1 MNENLLRRG
10 IEVEGRCKRCGVL
23 ETDRHVFFQCLF
35 AAKVWNLILVLHKP
49 VPGSISTP
57 ASLLLACHR
66 MINLP
71 PTGISEPALYP
82 WVLWFL
88 WVARNKLI
96 FKNLVMNEQEVA
108 TLALKEARAWQAA
121 QPGKTTTQTER
132 SGNKVPQPCGL
143 IKTNQCFVDAAWNAT
158 NRRGGFGCIFKDF
171 SNIILH
177 HTLANRCF
185 VGSAF
190 IAEALAVKT
199 ALLEAVNLGLRT
211 LITWSDHCP

>member
-1 MNENLLRRG
+1 
-10 IEVEGRCKRCGVL
+10 
-23 ETDRHVFFQCLF
+23 
-35 AAKVWNLILVLHKP
+35 
-49 VPGSISTP
+49 
-57 ASLLLACHR
+57 

-71 PTGISEPALYP
+71 PTGISEAALYP

-96 FKNLVMNEQEVA
+96 FENLVMNEQEVA

-158 NRRGGFGCIFKDF
+158 NRKGGFGCIFKDF
-171 SNIILH
+171 SNITLH
-177 HTLANRCF
+177 HTSANRCF

-190 IAEALAVKT
+190 IAEALGVKT

-211 LITWSDHCP
+211 LIIWSDSLSLINTISSGLKTIEVRGTLFDIEHLCTFSLLFPSIMYQGLTLLKLML

>member
-1 MNENLLRRG
+1 
-10 IEVEGRCKRCGVL
+10 
-23 ETDRHVFFQCLF
+23 
-35 AAKVWNLILVLHKP
+35 
-49 VPGSISTP
+49 
-57 ASLLLACHR
+57 

-71 PTGISEPALYP
+71 PTGISEAALYP

-96 FKNLVMNEQEVA
+96 FENLVMNEQEVA

-121 QPGKTTTQTER
+121 QPGKPRPKQKEAGTKYH
-132 SGNKVPQPCGL
+132 SHV
-143 IKTNQCFVDAAWNAT
+143 
-158 NRRGGFGCIFKDF
+158 DF
-171 SNIILH
+171 SNITLH
-177 HTLANRCF
+177 HTSANRCF

-211 LITWSDHCP
+211 LIIWLNIVEADALAKFALLNFPNFV